1 MMNSYITELP
11 SDVDPNAPLVYRFAI
26 PALDVVYHGTA
37 EHGALGPRRDY
48 GRNIERML
56 RGLPQSTAPGEEPYR
71 PIHYAMYEAV
81 QGGYGIELTLV
92 ENCEPARLVARERWW
107 IAHADKPWPGHL
119 EKLTA

>member
-1 MMNSYITELP
+1 MTPYITETP
-11 SDVDPNAPLVYRFAI
+11 SNVDPSAPLVYRFTI
-26 PALDVVYHGTA
+26 PALNVIYHGKA
-37 EHGALGPRRDY
+37 KDGAVRPRRDY
-48 GRNIERML
+48 ARNIERML
-56 RGLPQSTAPGEEPYR
+56 QGLPRRTTPGQERYR

-92 ENCEPARLVARERWW
+92 ENCEPQRLVARERWW